1 MMELN
6 VKHTSELA
14 PIELVEIFEARTSVF
29 VVEQT
34 CAYQEVDRTDFD
46 GLHVRVIE
54 NHQLVAYARIYLSQ
68 DGVHFGR
75 VLVVSDERGKG
86 LGRTLIEGLLE
97 AIQERFP
104 GQPVHIQ
111 AQSYLTSFY
120 ASFGFEAVSD
130 EYLEDGI
137 PHIDMVK
144 QGVESESNKR
154 DSL

>member
-1 MMELN
+1 MELN
-6 VKHTSELA
+6 VKHTSELT
-14 PIELVEIFEARTSVF
+14 PVELVEIFEARTAVF
-29 VVEQT
+29 VVEQA

-46 GLHVRVIE
+46 ALHVRVLN
-54 NHQLVAYARIYLSQ
+54 NHQLVAYARLYLSQ

-86 LGRTLIEGLLE
+86 FGRTLLEGVLE
-97 AIQERFP
+97 TIQERFP

-111 AQSYLTSFY
+111 AQLYLTPFY

-137 PHIDMVK
+137 PHVDMTK
-144 QGVESESNKR
+144 MS
-154 DSL
+154 